1 MKIKKQ
7 YLLLAAITLIVVIIA
22 SFGGKCEYYD
32 RYKHYKYAYFPH
44 YSSINNPL
52 SQKDSIQADKIIEQA
67 REVFTFKG
75 DKEPVKDVGK
85 LKRYYHISPYTSEV
99 ELSLEP
105 IAGDFSKNNGFLWVV
120 YSVKRTAAD
129 GEILNGSWDILSY
142 WQAKKQDDGSWK
154 VVKIKEAA

>member
-1 MKIKKQ
+1 MKIKK
-7 YLLLAAITLIVVIIA
+7 YHLLLAAITLIVIAIA
-22 SFGGKCEYYD
+22 SFGGKSDYYD

-52 SQKDSIQADKIIEQA
+52 SEKDKSEAEKIIEQA

-75 DKEPVKDVGK
+75 DKEPEADVGE
-85 LKRYYHISPYTSEV
+85 LKRYYHFSPYTSDV

-105 IAGDFSKNNGFLWVV
+105 IAGNFSKNKGFLWVV

-129 GEILNGSWDILSY
+129 GETLNGSWDILSY
-142 WQAKKQDDGSWK
+142 WEVKKQSDGSWK